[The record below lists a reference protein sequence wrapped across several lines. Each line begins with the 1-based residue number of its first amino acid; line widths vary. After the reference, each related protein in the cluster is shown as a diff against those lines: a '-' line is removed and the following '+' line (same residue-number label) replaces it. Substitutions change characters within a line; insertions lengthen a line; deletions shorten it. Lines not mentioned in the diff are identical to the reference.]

1 MQCDAERKKGKK
13 ERSYAVPEPA
23 PNVQMLCK
31 RKKPERKRGNQDNN
45 SVNARSL
52 MHRVNAQ
59 VKQNAML
66 CSMRKVCRVV
76 LSSFVNRVFFFV
88 VIVAARTK
96 SEGDELL
103 QEPAWRARDDAV
115 SIGRQR
121 RLVQMRR
128 LTIY

>member
-1 MQCDAERKKGKK
+1 MLKEKKGKK
-13 ERSYAVPEPA
+13 EKSNAVPEPA
-23 PNVQMLCK
+23 PNMQMLCK
-31 RKKPERKRGNQDNN
+31 RKKPKRKRGNQDNN

-59 VKQNAML
+59 MKQNAML

-76 LSSFVNRVFFFV
+76 LSSSVNRVFCV

-121 RLVQMRR
+121 RLVQMR
-128 LTIY
+128 